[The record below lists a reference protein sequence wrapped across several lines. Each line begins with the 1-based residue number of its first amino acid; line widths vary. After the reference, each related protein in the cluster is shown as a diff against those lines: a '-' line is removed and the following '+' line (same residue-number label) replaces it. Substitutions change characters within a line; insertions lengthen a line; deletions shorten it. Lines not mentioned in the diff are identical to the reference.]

1 MYLLRSLENF
11 RPVMVKTLCQKYFFL
26 FLWINILENAGLL
39 LLVNRSVQKW
49 NQATNQ
55 QITRCTLSVNFEN
68 IVNIAIESY

>member
-1 MYLLRSLENF
+1 
-11 RPVMVKTLCQKYFFL
+11 MVTALCQKYFFL
-26 FLWINILENAGLL
+26 FLWVNILENARLL

-55 QITRCTLSVNFEN
+55 QITRPTLLVNFEN